1 MCLPGE
7 GVVIRQVI
15 GNLDELQLKP
25 TIKILFFWNLLC

>member
-1 MCLPGE
+1 MWLPGE

-25 TIKILFFWNLLC
+25 ASKNLVF